1 MLELSLPSRLQSK
14 AERIGR
20 RIDELQ
26 TPWPKPILLSAS
38 AVSIYDC
45 FPYLFEEAFP
55 LIDDDD
61 LDTFAVAARLYASS
75 IFLHDNVFD
84 PGTIR
89 EAHSDL
95 APVNGMRI
103 MAMQWESYRLL
114 HGLFPPGCAFWD
126 HFHCY
131 VRQFTGA
138 CLEEQR
144 FAAGRPWSE
153 LSEDLALEIARGKN
167 GIARTTIAGL
177 AKMQGSTAALAPLTE
192 AIDCYNEA
200 RQLWDDLTDWKED
213 LDAGVPSLLLAR
225 ILGKRPE
232 GLPEQDFAILKAETG
247 REIYYGGHAAY
258 LLHLA
263 LSALERADG
272 LLVPWPKLAWRKIQ
286 EDLRRECRLLL
297 SDIEQIVSEN
307 ISRGETQPRFD
318 FQLPAAASDCQRLAW
333 PALEFLVQQWRQ
345 GFGEARHVM
354 HFPPEAGFGGPPYQ
368 RGDVFQR
375 ALIADALC
383 DSAERWSL
391 ELRPVIEPE
400 VDYLLSRRS
409 SERCGWRYFPD
420 LPELPPDADDLAQI
434 IQLLWR
440 LGRSR
445 EIRELCS
452 GPLSQLFRD
461 NSHPDGSFETWIIPR
476 DLPTPEEARQAE
488 FVRNMWGAGPDPDV
502 MANLLYALVLADG
515 EDYAG
520 RIARGVAWLCARQT
534 PEGCW
539 NSTWYHGPYYG
550 TYVCTRLLS
559 RTSPAAGNIERA
571 AAFLRTTQY
580 VDGSWGSALDTAL
593 ALLALAYVQASP
605 FGDAGDVDRA
615 SRALASLRVTAEPDG
630 AWAAHDF
637 IRMDTGRAA
646 GTVAPI
652 LSYGSRTIT
661 TAFAVKAAALWD
673 RSLP

>member
-20 RIDELQ
+20 RIDQLQ
-26 TPWPKPILLSAS
+26 TPWPTPILLSAS

-55 LIDDDD
+55 LVDDDD

-75 IFLHDNVFD
+75 IFLHDKVFD
-84 PGTIR
+84 PGAIR

-103 MAMQWESYRLL
+103 MAMQWEAYRLL
-114 HGLFPPGCAFWD
+114 HSLFPSDCAFWGQ
-126 HFHCY
+126 FHCY
-131 VRQFTGA
+131 VRQFTAA

-144 FAAGRPWSE
+144 FAAGRPWGE
-153 LSEDLALEIARGKN
+153 LSEELALEIARGKN

-177 AKMQGSTAALAPLTE
+177 AKMQGSIGALAPLTE

-213 LDAGVPSLLLAR
+213 LDAGVPSLLLAH

-232 GLPEQDFAILKAETG
+232 GLHEQDLAILKAEIG

-258 LLHLA
+258 VLHLA

-272 LLVPWPKLAWRKIQ
+272 LLTPWPKLAWRKIH

-297 SDIEQIVSEN
+297 SDIEQIVAEN
-307 ISRGETQPRFD
+307 IVRSETQPRFD
-318 FQLPAAASDCQRLAW
+318 LQLPLPASDCQRLAW

-354 HFPPEAGFGGPPYQ
+354 HFPPEVGFGGPPYQ

-375 ALIADALC
+375 ALIADSLC

-391 ELRPVIEPE
+391 DLRPVIEPE
-400 VDYLLSRRS
+400 IAYLLGRRA
-409 SERCGWRYFPD
+409 SERCGWRYFPE

-434 IQLLWR
+434 IQVLWR
-440 LGRSR
+440 SGRR
-445 EIRELCS
+445 HEIREFCS
-452 GPLSQLFRD
+452 GPLSLLFRD

-488 FVRNMWGAGPDPDV
+488 FARNTWGVGPDPDV

-520 RIARGVAWLCARQT
+520 RIARGVAWLQGRQT
-534 PEGCW
+534 PEGYW
-539 NSTWYHGPYYG
+539 NSTWYQGPYYG

-559 RTSPAAGNIERA
+559 RTIPTAENIDRA
-571 AAFLRTTQY
+571 ATFLRTTQY
-580 VDGSWGSALDTAL
+580 VDGSWGSPLDTAF
-593 ALLALAYVQASP
+593 ALLALAYVA
-605 FGDAGDVDRA
+605 AGDTDRA
-615 SRALASLRVTAEPDG
+615 SKALASLRATVEPDG
-630 AWAAHDF
+630 SWPAHDF
-637 IRMDTGRAA
+637 IRMDTGRATGA
-646 GTVAPI
+646 VAPI

-661 TAFAVKAAALWD
+661 TAFVVKAAALWD
-673 RSLP
+673 RALP

>member
-20 RIDELQ
+20 RIDQLQ
-26 TPWPKPILLSAS
+26 APWPKPILLSAS

-55 LIDDDD
+55 SVDDDE
-61 LDTFAVAARLYASS
+61 LDAFAVAARLYASS
-75 IFLHDNVFD
+75 IFLHDKVFD
-84 PGTIR
+84 PGAIR

-114 HGLFPPGCAFWD
+114 HGLFPPDSAFWE
-126 HFHCY
+126 HFHSDI
-131 VRQFTGA
+131 RQFTAA

-153 LSEDLALEIARGKN
+153 LSEELALEIARGKN

-177 AKMQGSTAALAPLTE
+177 AKMQRSSTALVPLTE

-232 GLPEQDFAILKAETG
+232 GLHEQDMAILKAEIG
-247 REIYYGGHAAY
+247 REIYYGGHAAFV
-258 LLHLA
+258 LHLA
-263 LSALERADG
+263 LGSLERADA
-272 LLVPWPKLAWRKIQ
+272 LLSPWPKLAWRKIH

-307 ISRGETQPRFD
+307 ISRGETLPSFEL
-318 FQLPAAASDCQRLAW
+318 QLPAPASSCQRLAW

-345 GFGEARHVM
+345 GFSEARHVM
-354 HFPPEAGFGGPPYQ
+354 HFPPEVGFGGPAYQ

-375 ALIADALC
+375 ALIADAFQ

-391 ELRPVIEPE
+391 DLQPVIEPE
-400 VDYLLSRRS
+400 IAYLLGRRV
-409 SERCGWRYFPD
+409 SERCGWRYFPE

-434 IQLLWR
+434 MQLLWR
-440 LGRSR
+440 SGRER
-445 EIRELCS
+445 EMHDLCS
-452 GPLSQLFRD
+452 GPLSVLFRD

-476 DLPTPEEARQAE
+476 DLPAPEEARQAE
-488 FVRNMWGAGPDPDV
+488 FARTMWGVGPDPDV
-502 MANLLYALVLADG
+502 MANLLYALALSDG
-515 EDYAG
+515 QDNAG
-520 RIARGVAWLCARQT
+520 RIGRGVAYLRTRQT
-534 PEGCW
+534 AEGCW

-559 RTSPAAGNIERA
+559 RTSLSTGYIDLAGE
-571 AAFLRTTQY
+571 FLRTTQQD
-580 VDGSWGSALDTAL
+580 DGGWGNPLDTAF
-593 ALLALAYVQASP
+593 ALLALAYVQQSLFAET
-605 FGDAGDVDRA
+605 GDIDRA
-615 SRALASLRVTAEPDG
+615 SKAMAYLCAAAGPDG
-630 AWAAHDF
+630 SWTAHDF
-637 IRMDTGRAA
+637 IRMDTGRAT

-661 TAFAVKAAALWD
+661 TAFVVKAAALWD
-673 RSLP
+673 RVLP

>member
-84 PGTIR
+84 PGAIR

-232 GLPEQDFAILKAETG
+232 GLPEQDFAILKAEIG

-258 LLHLA
+258 VLHLA

-272 LLVPWPKLAWRKIQ
+272 AVG
-286 EDLRRECRLLL
+286 C
-297 SDIEQIVSEN
+297 
-307 ISRGETQPRFD
+307 
-318 FQLPAAASDCQRLAW
+318 
-333 PALEFLVQQWRQ
+333 
-345 GFGEARHVM
+345 
-354 HFPPEAGFGGPPYQ
+354 
-368 RGDVFQR
+368 
-375 ALIADALC
+375 
-383 DSAERWSL
+383 
-391 ELRPVIEPE
+391 
-400 VDYLLSRRS
+400 
-409 SERCGWRYFPD
+409 
-420 LPELPPDADDLAQI
+420 
-434 IQLLWR
+434 
-440 LGRSR
+440 LGRS
-445 EIRELCS
+445 LP
-452 GPLSQLFRD
+452 GAKFRKTCAA
-461 NSHPDGSFETWIIPR
+461 NAACCFPTSSKSSPR
-476 DLPTPEEARQAE
+476 
-488 FVRNMWGAGPDPDV
+488 
-502 MANLLYALVLADG
+502 
-515 EDYAG
+515 
-520 RIARGVAWLCARQT
+520 I
-534 PEGCW
+534 
-539 NSTWYHGPYYG
+539 S
-550 TYVCTRLLS
+550 
-559 RTSPAAGNIERA
+559 A
-571 AAFLRTTQY
+571 AARRSRVSIFNCRPRERL
-580 VDGSWGSALDTAL
+580 STAGL
-593 ALLALAYVQASP
+593 A
-605 FGDAGDVDRA
+605 RA
-615 SRALASLRVTAEPDG
+615 
-630 AWAAHDF
+630 
-637 IRMDTGRAA
+637 
-646 GTVAPI
+646 
-652 LSYGSRTIT
+652 
-661 TAFAVKAAALWD
+661 
-673 RSLP
+673 